1 MKRELGVSERRACEV
16 IGQPRSTQRYESTK
30 HSKEK
35 ALVKRIYELSAKEP
49 RYGYRRIAVLLRREG
64 WKVNTKRVQRLR
76 RQEGL
81 QVKRRK
87 TRKRRSGSSEN
98 ACDRR
103 RAERRNHVWSYDFV
117 ADGSE
122 DGKRLKLLTIIDEFT
137 RESLS
142 IRVARSITADDV
154 MEELAVLFEER
165 GAPEYVRSDNGPEF
179 VADAIRAFLRFR
191 GAQTLYIAPGSPW
204 ENGYIESF
212 NATLRDELLDR
223 ELFAN
228 LLEAQVVTEQY
239 RRKYN
244 EFRPHGALGY
254 ETPTAFAEALETPP
268 IKLTEALA

>member
-1 MKRELGVSERRACEV
+1 M
-16 IGQPRSTQRYESTK
+16 T
-30 HSKEK
+30 
-35 ALVKRIYELSAKEP
+35 RIYELTAQHP

-103 RAERRNHVWSYDFV
+103 RAERANHVWSYDFV
-117 ADGSE
+117 TDASE

-137 RESLS
+137 RESLA

-154 MEELAVLFEER
+154 MEELAVLFAER

-179 VADAIRAFLRFR
+179 VADAIQAFLRFR

-228 LLEAQVVTEQY
+228 LLEAEVITEQY
-239 RRKYN
+239 RKKYN

-254 ETPTAFAEALETPP
+254 ETPAAFAEQLKSTP